1 MKPIDPTV
9 SGLTYPNFNFK
20 HENTSENGGGG
31 NGSGNGVEEVGGLI
45 QWRLLELEL
54 ISYTVFCNWNWTQF
68 HLKGNFHNPAIS
80 SLIHSAK
87 IVFSAFQATQNL
99 DEEMAK
105 KEKNKKKKAAA
116 KERKR
121 ERQEKAAEAPEAK
134 KAKKGKKAKKAKK
147 NKKNK

>member
-1 MKPIDPTV
+1 MTFIQK
-9 SGLTYPNFNFK
+9 SLFLLASLLCLLTLTKMSILQGCSSAQF
-20 HENTSENGGGG
+20 
-31 NGSGNGVEEVGGLI
+31 
-45 QWRLLELEL
+45 LEFEL
-54 ISYTVFCNWNWTQF
+54 ISYTVFWNWNW
-68 HLKGNFHNPAIS
+68 NFYNPTIS

-87 IVFSAFQATQNL
+87 ILFSAFQATENL
-99 DEEMAK
+99 DKEPAK

-134 KAKKGKKAKKAKK
+134 KAKKAKKGKKAKK